1 MQEVM
6 RAPEEHGEWPVDP
19 SRTVGL
25 SRSRQ
30 QGTLAGPQA
39 GTWRVAGSVFIYLQ
53 VLIIHPCLW
62 ENRLPWRDVGREVG
76 ARCGESIH
84 HLLLRIQTQGEIF
97 IW

>member
-1 MQEVM
+1 MLESS
-6 RAPEEHGEWPVDP
+6 D
-19 SRTVGL
+19 GL
-25 SRSRQ
+25 PPAM
-30 QGTLAGPQA
+30 LAGGP
-39 GTWRVAGSVFIYLQ
+39 GLQ
-53 VLIIHPCLW
+53 VLIIHPCFW